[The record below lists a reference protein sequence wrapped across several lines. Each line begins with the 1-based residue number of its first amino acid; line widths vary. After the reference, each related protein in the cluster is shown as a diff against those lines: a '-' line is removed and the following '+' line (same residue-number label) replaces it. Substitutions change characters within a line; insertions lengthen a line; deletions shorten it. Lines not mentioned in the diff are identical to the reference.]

1 MTTPVRATIIAT
13 LALALGGVACSSDPN
28 DAAVT
33 TTPPTVA
40 APTTTTVAAP
50 QLFDIVGTAL
60 TAGPFTELA
69 GLVVDAGLVDTLRG
83 AGPFTVFA
91 PTNAAFQKL
100 PVDTLHSV
108 QDDPKLLATVLTYH
122 VVPGALKLA
131 DLKPGK
137 LTTVAGIDL
146 DVTRDGDNVL
156 INGFPIA
163 AGDVVATNG
172 VVHVLGDVLL
182 PPS

>member
-1 MTTPVRATIIAT
+1 MTSAFRASILST
-13 LALALGGVACSSDPN
+13 LALAIIGVACGSDPN
-28 DAAVT
+28 DSTAT

-40 APTTTTVAAP
+40 APTTTTTPAP
-50 QLFDIVGTAL
+50 QLHDIVGTAL
-60 TAGPFTELA
+60 AAGSFTELA
-69 GLVVDAGLVDTLRG
+69 GLVIDADLVDTLRG

-100 PVDTLHSV
+100 PLDVLHSV

-131 DLKPGK
+131 DLQAGK
-137 LTTVAGIDL
+137 LSTVAGIDL
-146 DVTRDGDNVL
+146 DVTRDGDEVF

-163 AGDVVATNG
+163 AGDVMATNG
-172 VVHVLGDVLL
+172 VVHVMGDVLV